1 MFVITGGGR
10 GIGAALA
17 QTLAQANQTVLIL
30 GRTQTTLDDIA
41 KTSSRIQT
49 LCADVA
55 SHEGRE
61 TIIQHLSTVPHIQ
74 GLVHNA
80 GMLEPMEP
88 MKTLTEK
95 AWRAILETNLNA
107 PFFLTQKLLK
117 QLIGGRVLY
126 IGSGAAH
133 FPMQTWAP
141 YCVSKAGLSMLTR
154 CWQLECPE
162 VASACVMPGI
172 VDTAMQGAIRQ
183 SEHLNHEKRQFFQEL
198 KQTNK
203 LVSPQTVAAFLSWLL
218 LESNADRYISEE
230 WDIYDTQ
237 HHVEWLTPPHH
248 VPRLD

>member
-17 QTLAQANQTVLIL
+17 QTLAHAGHHVLIL
-30 GRTQTTLDDIA
+30 GRTQTTLDAIA
-41 KTSSRIQT
+41 KTSTHIQT

-55 SHEGRE
+55 SSEGRN
-61 TIIQHLSTVPHIQ
+61 TIIEHLSTVPHIQ

-80 GMLEPMEP
+80 GVIEPMEP
-88 MKTLTEK
+88 IQTLTEK
-95 AWRAILETNLNA
+95 AWRTILETNLNA
-107 PFFLTQKLLK
+107 PFFLTQKLLE

-133 FPMQTWAP
+133 FPVQTWAP

-154 CWQLECPE
+154 CWQLECPDI
-162 VASACVMPGI
+162 ASTYVMPGI
-172 VDTAMQGAIRQ
+172 VDTAMQGTIRE
-183 SEHLNHEKRQFFQEL
+183 SEHLNHEKRQFFQTL
-198 KQTNK
+198 KQENK
-203 LVSPQTVAAFLSWLL
+203 LVSPQTVAAFLHWLL
-218 LESNADRYISEE
+218 LKTDKDRYISHE

-237 HHVEWLTPPHH
+237 HHVEWLAPPHH